1 MISPSRIFKPTIS
14 KFASK
19 NRQMQLQAKLKGPKE
34 IQQLELQCQTPSH
47 ADFNTDANEM
57 NFTTKGTEST
67 RTVNVQGYGFAEEN
81 ADGASLILVI
91 RNPVDLRRERVRF
104 SLKDLDLF

>member
-67 RTVNVQGYGFAEEN
+67 RT
-81 ADGASLILVI
+81 
-91 RNPVDLRRERVRF
+91 
-104 SLKDLDLF
+104 